1 MKNRGMT
8 LLTILAFAAIISGC
22 SKNKVEISNSEYV
35 VTETNQG
42 TEKIREVI
50 ETNTTEDTEMIYAE
64 DNNYIDDEDTEA
76 VETKDKVKTNNVS
89 DENVSAKKNVQTN
102 SDTNVEE
109 VSDVPYPEYYDAE
122 YAEWTCPHCGC
133 LVDNPDTLG
142 NWLRYYD
149 EYGVC
154 GDYPW
159 NGDNYVDE
167 NGKIMLWSED
177 PGLSHAG
184 YGYRE
189 YLPTRCGYCN
199 IDYTMYESHVG
210 GESTYYGDAQKILW
224 AHAASVHGMYFDFI
238 DYSSIPNEL
247 WDIAEQQ

>member
-8 LLTILAFAAIISGC
+8 LLIILAFAAIISGC
-22 SKNKVEISNSEYV
+22 GKNKGEINNSKYV

-122 YAEWTCPHCGC
+122 YAEWKCPYCGC
-133 LVDNPDTLG
+133 ITDDVETLE
-142 NWLRYYD
+142 NWLKYYND
-149 EYGVC
+149 NGVC
-154 GDYPW
+154 GSYPW
-159 NGDNYVDE
+159 NGDNYINE
-167 NGKIMLWSED
+167 RGELMLWVADSSI
-177 PGLSHAG
+177 GHAG
-184 YGYRE
+184 FYYTGYI
-189 YLPTRCGYCN
+189 PSKCGYCGA
-199 IDYTMYESHVG
+199 DYTMYETHVG
-210 GESTYYGDAQKILW
+210 GNSTYYGDAEKILW
-224 AHAASVHGMYFDFI
+224 AHYASVHGMYFDFI

>member
-89 DENVSAKKNVQTN
+89 DENVSAKKNVETN
-102 SDTNVEE
+102 SDANVEE
-109 VSDVPYPEYYDAE
+109 VSDVPYPEYYNAE
-122 YAEWTCPHCGC
+122 
-133 LVDNPDTLG
+133 
-142 NWLRYYD
+142 
-149 EYGVC
+149 
-154 GDYPW
+154 
-159 NGDNYVDE
+159 
-167 NGKIMLWSED
+167 
-177 PGLSHAG
+177 
-184 YGYRE
+184 
-189 YLPTRCGYCN
+189 
-199 IDYTMYESHVG
+199 
-210 GESTYYGDAQKILW
+210 
-224 AHAASVHGMYFDFI
+224 
-238 DYSSIPNEL
+238 
-247 WDIAEQQ
+247 